1 MTAVLDEVDCPQC
14 DWRALSEFQ
23 TRTLATNIFCPRC
36 GYREDVRPRRRK
48 GTAAGDPT
56 FHTTKRAG
64 LGAYMLKRHNG
75 VSEIGALHRPLTRRT
90 IVRFKKSLKDPGID
104 AKRSYLSRWN
114 PKRKRVELVVG
125 RYPRNLP

>member
-14 DWRALSEFQ
+14 DWRAFSEFQ
-23 TRTLATNIFCPRC
+23 TRTLATRIFCPRC
-36 GYREDVRPRRRK
+36 GYREDIRLRRRK
-48 GTAAGDPT
+48 GTTTGNPT

-90 IVRFKKSLKDPGID
+90 IARFKKSLEHPGVD
-104 AKRSYLSRWN
+104 TKGSYLSRWN
-114 PKRKRVELVVG
+114 LKRRRIEFVFG
-125 RYPRNLP
+125 RMPRHLP